1 MSFRPMASAR
11 HPQTR
16 LLLQQGQAR
25 FTANARR
32 DVVEILVH
40 MDDALASGLRPQ
52 WRIQLMTGDGDDAG
66 RWLLH
71 GSERYGILSDW
82 RPASRT
88 VCMSK
93 YISDIRRIGAWQEFG
108 EAVPSPDG
116 LILVLPRRL
125 RLIERAQ
132 RAAA

>member
-1 MSFRPMASAR
+1 M
-11 HPQTR
+11 
-16 LLLQQGQAR
+16 
-25 FTANARR
+25 
-32 DVVEILVH
+32 I
-40 MDDALASGLRPQ
+40 
-52 WRIQLMTGDGDDAG
+52 
-66 RWLLH
+66 
-71 GSERYGILSDW
+71 
-82 RPASRT
+82 
-88 VCMSK
+88 K